1 MRAFGLSLAVL
12 LGASSV
18 AGSASAQYCPTGNCA
33 PPAPAFQQ
41 QVIRETV
48 MVPQTV
54 MQRQTVAQQ
63 EIQYQ
68 QRQNSVTVYDRV
80 PQVVNVQQTQ
90 TVMTTETRLQPQ
102 TTTGYEA
109 YYRTEQRPIQVPVQ
123 QLEARTGI
131 RQVAKM
137 VPTRVQKIVTTKCNC
152 THSAPGMQTVQT
164 AGKETQ
170 SIVEVVENRPTL
182 VNEQYTY
189 QVPVTRYET
198 RMQDYKVLDYRP
210 TQKTVN
216 VPVQVQVPK
225 QQVSTQQVIQY
236 RTVPRQ
242 VVTTS
247 AVAVPVTVQRH
258 IDVPVTQMVP
268 RSVERVVNVPVVQ
281 QPLPACSPT
290 GCTNAACPTCQGH
303 GVQYQPY

>member
-1 MRAFGLSLAVL
+1 MRAFGSSLAVL
-12 LGASSV
+12 VGVFSV
-18 AGSASAQYCPTGNCA
+18 TGSASAQYCPTGNCA
-33 PPAPAFQQ
+33 PMAPAFQQ

-54 MQRQTVAQQ
+54 MERQTVAQQ
-63 EIQYQ
+63 EVQYQ
-68 QRQNSVTVYDRV
+68 QRQQTVTVYDRV

-109 YYRTEQRPIQVPVQ
+109 FYRTEQRQIQVPVQ
-123 QLEARTGI
+123 KLESRIGV

-137 VPTRVQKIVTTKCNC
+137 VPTRVQKVVTTQCNC
-152 THSAPGMQTVQT
+152 THSSPGMQTVQT

-170 SIVEVVENRPTL
+170 SIVEVVENRQTL

-189 QVPVTRYET
+189 QVPVMAYEIRT
-198 RMQDYKVLDYRP
+198 QDYKVLDYRP
-210 TQKTVN
+210 TQQTVN

-242 VVTTS
+242 LVATS
-247 AVAVPVTVQRH
+247 AVAVPVTVQRQV
-258 IDVPVTQMVP
+258 DVPVTKMVP
-268 RSVERVVNVPVVQ
+268 RTIERVVNVPVA
-281 QPLPACSPT
+281 QPQPT
-290 GCTNAACPTCQGH
+290 CGPMGCGNPGCPTCQGR
-303 GVQYQPY
+303 GVQYRPY